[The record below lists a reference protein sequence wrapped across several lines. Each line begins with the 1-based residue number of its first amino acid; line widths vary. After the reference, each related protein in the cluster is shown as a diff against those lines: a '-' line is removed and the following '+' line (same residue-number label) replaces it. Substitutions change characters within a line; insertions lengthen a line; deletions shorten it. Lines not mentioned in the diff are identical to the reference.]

1 MSQELKAPQQSKI
14 HHVINLGQLGN
25 FLATFL
31 DPGNQNGSKRRSKI
45 CYNHLVPRNLMYA
58 SK

>member
-31 DPGNQNGSKRRSKI
+31 DPGNQNGSKRRSKM
-45 CYNHLVPRNLMYA
+45 VPRYLRYA
-58 SK
+58 SKYFQS